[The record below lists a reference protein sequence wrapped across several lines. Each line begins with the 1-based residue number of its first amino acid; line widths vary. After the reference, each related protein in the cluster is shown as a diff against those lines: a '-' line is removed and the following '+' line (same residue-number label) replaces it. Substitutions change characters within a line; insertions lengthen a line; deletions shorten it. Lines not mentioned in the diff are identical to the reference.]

1 MKVSLVLDQKK
12 TKANQV
18 AKLKKLNLQNLRE
31 TKEGFLKKILI
42 LMSKVKS
49 KRLSQ
54 NRNYKKKVILRQ

>member
-54 NRNYKKKVILRQ
+54 NTNYKKKLS